1 MSFRPPPSEAARMPL
16 QAFFMDSVDSTN
28 EAAKRFVRDGTIT
41 QSAYVV
47 ATEQTAGKGNRG
59 RCWCSPKDAGVYVSV
74 VDVSSD
80 EVAPPSTLCTLAA
93 GVACAEVLR
102 ERTGVDVCLK
112 PINDLYV
119 GTCKLGGIL
128 TESLVEN
135 GCARTIITG
144 VGINTLAAPRDV
156 EAASAEPVSLEELV
170 GAERVSKMLA
180 DGLVL
185 ALVRRIFHW
194 NEMCRANDRVAVK
207 NAWESLCLPDAE
219 FPSEGSG

>member
-1 MSFRPPPSEAARMPL
+1 MPL
-16 QAFFMDSVDSTN
+16 QAFFLDSVDSTN
-28 EAAKRFVRDGTIT
+28 EAAKRYLRDGTIT

-47 ATEQTAGKGNRG
+47 AAEQTAGKGNRG
-59 RCWCSPKDAGVYVSV
+59 RRWCSPKDAGVYVSV
-74 VDVSSD
+74 VDMASD
-80 EVAPPSTLCTLAA
+80 GVAPPSTLCTLAA

-102 ERTGVDVCLK
+102 RRTGVDVRLK
-112 PINDLYV
+112 PVNDLYIEQR
-119 GTCKLGGIL
+119 KLGGIL

-170 GAERVSKMLA
+170 GAERVSEMLA

-185 ALVRRIFHW
+185 ALVRRILLW
-194 NEMCRANDRVAVK
+194 NEICRANDHAGVRE
-207 NAWESLCLPDAE
+207 AWESLCLPDAE
-219 FPSEGSG
+219 FPCDGGV